1 MVPWRLRVSLDVTES
16 TKVLLVQLY
25 FGASDVARELQNWGL
40 TVEISSKSLIV
51 VKFQE
56 SQSVLGQLQRIASL
70 PFVQWIEPRYSVRKL
85 ASDGTLSAFGTQGSM

>member
-56 SQSVLGQLQRIASL
+56 SQSVLGQLQRR
-70 PFVQWIEPRYSVRKL
+70 PQ
-85 ASDGTLSAFGTQGSM
+85 